1 VAVIQAAA
9 VCEDYRAVARDLCSS
24 YMSLPNVTQ
33 RSTERLT
40 VVNLDVDSVSLETHD
55 TVRVDIYCKYIKDC
69 DIDDQINPLRWRL
82 KDKCVLG
89 RCNIISRKNS
99 ALLST
104 IGRSF
109 KPSILTAFRHHV
121 DPALS

>member
-1 VAVIQAAA
+1 M
-9 VCEDYRAVARDLCSS
+9 CEDYRAVAQDLCFS

-33 RSTERLT
+33 RSMERLT
-40 VVNLDVDSVSLETHD
+40 VANLDVDSVSLEIHD

-69 DIDDQINPLRWRL
+69 NVDDQTNPLRRRSKGKYIL
-82 KDKCVLG
+82 S

-109 KPSILTAFRHHV
+109 EPSVLTAFCHHV